1 LSSGKNTDIETTK
14 FYHNRSQTMPVP
26 GKLVS
31 TLSMPLRWGD
41 MDAYGHANNTV
52 YFRFFEE
59 ARITW
64 LATLALGA
72 EGDPEGPIIIK
83 TSATF
88 LKELSHPAT
97 VEIRTYADKAGNT
110 SLDTYHTLT
119 DVKTGALYAEGYAK
133 IVWFDRKNRTSS
145 PLPDTL
151 RSLAASDGA

>member
-1 LSSGKNTDIETTK
+1 MS
-14 FYHNRSQTMPVP
+14 VP
-26 GKLVS
+26 GNLVS

-64 LATLALGA
+64 LASLELGA
-72 EGDPEGPIIIK
+72 ENDPDGPIIIK

-97 VEIRTYADKAGNT
+97 VEVKTYADKAGNS

-119 DVKTGALYAEGYAK
+119 DVESGGALCGGL
-133 IVWFDRKNRTSS
+133 RKNCMV
-145 PLPDTL
+145 
-151 RSLAASDGA
+151 

>member
-1 LSSGKNTDIETTK
+1 MS
-14 FYHNRSQTMPVP
+14 VP
-26 GKLVS
+26 GNLVS
-31 TLSMPLRWGD
+31 TLSMSLRWGD

-64 LATLALGA
+64 LTSLSLGKD
-72 EGDPEGPIIIK
+72 GDPDGPIIIK

-97 VEIRTYADKAGNT
+97 VEVRTYADKAGNT

-119 DVKTGALYAEGYAK
+119 DAESGDLYAEGYAK
-133 IVWFDRKNRTSS
+133 IVWFDRKAHKSTR
-145 PLPDTL
+145 LPDRL
-151 RSLAASDGA
+151 RELAASG

>member
-1 LSSGKNTDIETTK
+1 MS
-14 FYHNRSQTMPVP
+14 VP
-26 GKLVS
+26 GNLVH

-64 LATLALGA
+64 LASLELG
-72 EGDPEGPIIIK
+72 ESEKPDGPVIIK

-97 VEIRTYADKAGNT
+97 VEVKTYAGKAGNT
-110 SLDTYHTLT
+110 SLDTYHTLIDAT
-119 DVKTGALYAEGYAK
+119 TGDLYAEGYAK
-133 IVWFDRKNRTSS
+133 IVWFDRQKRTSMG
-145 PLPDTL
+145 LPESL
-151 RSLAASDGA
+151 RSLASESTV

>member
-1 LSSGKNTDIETTK
+1 MS
-14 FYHNRSQTMPVP
+14 VP
-26 GKLVS
+26 GNLVS

-64 LATLALGA
+64 LASLDLGK
-72 EGDPEGPIIIK
+72 EGDPDGPVIIK

-97 VEIRTYADKAGNT
+97 VEVKTYADKAGNT
-110 SLDTYHTLT
+110 SLDTYHTLI
-119 DVKTGALYAEGYAK
+119 DADTGDLYAEGYAK
-133 IVWFDRKNRTSS
+133 IVWFDRSARTSTQ
-145 PLPDTL
+145 LPDTL
-151 RSLAASDGA
+151 RSLAASGND

>member
-1 LSSGKNTDIETTK
+1 MSEFGN
-14 FYHNRSQTMPVP
+14 
-26 GKLVS
+26 LVH

-64 LATLALGA
+64 LASLSLGA
-72 EGDPEGPIIIK
+72 EGEPTGPVIIK

-97 VEIRTYADKAGNT
+97 VVVKTYAGKAGKT
-110 SLDTYHTLT
+110 SLETWHTITDQDTG
-119 DVKTGALYAEGYAK
+119 DLYAEGYAK
-133 IVWFDRKNRTSS
+133 IVWLDRTERTSA
-145 PLPDTL
+145 PLPQTL
-151 RSLAASDGA
+151 RELAAE